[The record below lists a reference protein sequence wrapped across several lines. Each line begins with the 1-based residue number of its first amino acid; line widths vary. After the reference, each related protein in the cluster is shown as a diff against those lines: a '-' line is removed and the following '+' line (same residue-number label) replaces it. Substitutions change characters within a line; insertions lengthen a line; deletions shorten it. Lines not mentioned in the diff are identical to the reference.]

1 MLKERWDGGIAG
13 SDEAARAQRARGEWQ
28 GVLPGKTKKWKSFYG
43 LEFEWVLEE
52 CLGAGMVECFKTG
65 SVGVGIRAI

>member
-1 MLKERWDGGIAG
+1 
-13 SDEAARAQRARGEWQ
+13 
-28 GVLPGKTKKWKSFYG
+28 
-43 LEFEWVLEE
+43 VLEE